1 VSVPKHIYVIMAVTF
16 AFFILLWFGVV
27 ILGQTPT
34 QALVASILTLFLL
47 SFGVTFSLTSLRGDR
62 SERD

>member
-1 VSVPKHIYVIMAVTF
+1 MAVTF

-27 ILGQTPT
+27 VLGQTPT
-34 QALVASILTLFLL
+34 QALVASLLTLFLL
-47 SFGVTFSLTSLRGDR
+47 SFGITFSLSSLRGDR